1 MLDGRGGG
9 GGFAD
14 EVGGDFDASAP
25 APAPRRTVVGG
36 GRDSDDDIPF

>member
-1 MLDGRGGG
+1 VEA

-14 EVGGDFDASAP
+14 EVGGDFDAGEP

-36 GRDSDDDIPF
+36 GRNSDDDIPF